1 MGVRLSLRASTIAV
15 AGCALAIGLLAAAG
29 ASAEDRPLK
38 IGLIEPMTGPF
49 ASTGAETV
57 AAVKLYMAQHGD
69 TVAGRKIEVLIRDDT
84 GLAPDITKR
93 FAQQLITNDHAE
105 IIAGFGLTPLAFAA
119 APVATAAK
127 VPMIVMNAGSL
138 SVPQKSPYILR
149 TSFSLVQYSAPMG
162 TWEAKHGFKKLLTL
176 GTDYAPGLDSEKAF
190 SAAFKAAGGTIVDN
204 MRMPLQNPDYGPFV
218 QRAKDTHPD
227 AVFAFVPSG
236 EGAALMKQFAERGL
250 TKAGIKLTG
259 TGDVPDD
266 NILNSMGDL
275 ALGMITSGIYSAAHD
290 SPENKAYVKAFEK
303 ANPNRRPNFMSVGGY
318 DGMNLIYEVLKKT
331 NGSAEGDKFV
341 AAAKGLA
348 WVSPRGPISIDPVTR
363 DITQNVYVSK
373 VERKNG
379 QLYNV
384 EFETLGAFKADGT
397 PAKK

>member
-138 SVPQKSPYILR
+138 SVPQK
-149 TSFSLVQYSAPMG
+149 
-162 TWEAKHGFKKLLTL
+162 
-176 GTDYAPGLDSEKAF
+176 
-190 SAAFKAAGGTIVDN
+190 
-204 MRMPLQNPDYGPFV
+204 
-218 QRAKDTHPD
+218 
-227 AVFAFVPSG
+227 
-236 EGAALMKQFAERGL
+236 
-250 TKAGIKLTG
+250 
-259 TGDVPDD
+259 
-266 NILNSMGDL
+266 
-275 ALGMITSGIYSAAHD
+275 
-290 SPENKAYVKAFEK
+290 
-303 ANPNRRPNFMSVGGY
+303 
-318 DGMNLIYEVLKKT
+318 
-331 NGSAEGDKFV
+331 
-341 AAAKGLA
+341 
-348 WVSPRGPISIDPVTR
+348 
-363 DITQNVYVSK
+363 
-373 VERKNG
+373 
-379 QLYNV
+379 
-384 EFETLGAFKADGT
+384 
-397 PAKK
+397 